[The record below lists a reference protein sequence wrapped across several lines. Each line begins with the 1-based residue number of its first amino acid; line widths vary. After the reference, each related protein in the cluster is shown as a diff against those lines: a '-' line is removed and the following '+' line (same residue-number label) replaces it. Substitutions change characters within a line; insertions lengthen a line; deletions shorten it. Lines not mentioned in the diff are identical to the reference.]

1 MWLKN
6 MWDRILRMIGITKSI
21 TTDGQHGKNEGYTRK
36 YKDIEGINFGE
47 IFSKRLATIA
57 TADSSLVIPA
67 DNKRAEVLN
76 DAGQMVW
83 DKISKVASLAL
94 GTGGSL
100 IVPYVQNGKIMFD
113 IATQDRLCINA
124 KNGDAITN
132 ATVLADM
139 VVLNDIMYYR
149 FVNYSIENNTLIIT
163 NKVTTQYGREAVV
176 EQWKNIEDIAIANV
190 DRVPFGYIKSPAD
203 NRDGNDDYGVP
214 ITYGCDAI
222 IDEIKECLKQFKDEF
237 KLKEVKVFA
246 DDRMF
251 KKDAKTGKPV
261 ISSKLFYAVKNMGD
275 SSKPFEIFSEDYK
288 DNSFVNRL
296 SVLFELLEKAVG
308 TSRGILSKPDAS
320 YENKDAVREANRAT
334 WAIVTALRKNIEKGF
349 EDFLYACNVLAN
361 YYNLTPAGEY
371 TFSFDWDYSLIESS
385 VETWNQM
392 KDLQSMG
399 GMGKAE
405 MRAWVTGEDIDTAQ
419 GKVDEIAKKEPQL
432 RDMFGMNNNA

>member
-1 MWLKN
+1 MWIRSV
-6 MWDRILRMIGITKSI
+6 WEWVLRLFGISKSI
-21 TTDGQHGKNEGYTRK
+21 TTDGQQGKNEEYTRK
-36 YKDIEGINFGE
+36 HKDIEGINFGE
-47 IFSKRLATIA
+47 IFSKRIGTIA
-57 TADSSLVIPA
+57 TADSSLIIPA
-67 DNKRAEVLN
+67 DNKRAELLN
-76 DAGQMVW
+76 TVGSAAW
-83 DKISKVASLAL
+83 DKKTKISTLAL
-94 GTGGSL
+94 GVGGII
-100 IVPYVQNGKIMFD
+100 IVPYVQNGKILFD
-113 IATQDRLCINA
+113 IATQDRMLLVAKSGEKIINA
-124 KNGDAITN
+124 TI
-132 ATVLADM
+132 LADT
-139 VVLNDIMYYR
+139 VVINDTMYYR
-149 FVNYSIENNTLIIT
+149 FVNQAVVNNTLYIT
-163 NKVTTQYGREAVV
+163 NKVTTQSGRPAEV
-176 EQWKNIEDIAIANV
+176 EQWKDIQDIAIANV
-190 DRVPFGYIKSPAD
+190 DRVLFGYIKSPAD
-203 NRDGNDDYGVP
+203 NRDSNDDYGVP

-246 DDRMF
+246 DDRIF

-275 SSKPFEIFSEDYK
+275 SGKPFEIFSEDYK

-361 YYNLTPAGEY
+361 YYNLTPAGKY
-371 TFSFDWDYSLIESS
+371 SFSFDWDYSLIESS

-405 MRAWVTGEDIDTAQ
+405 LRAWVTGEDIDTAQ
-419 GKVDEIAKKEPQL
+419 GKVDEIKKNEPPL
-432 RDMFGMNNNA
+432 RDMIGLNNNA

>member
-1 MWLKN
+1 MWWKN
-6 MWDRILRMIGITKSI
+6 ILDNILRLLGIKNSMTNDI
-21 TTDGQHGKNEGYTRK
+21 QQGKNEGYTRK
-36 YKDIEGINFGE
+36 YKDIDGINFGE
-47 IFSKRLATIA
+47 IFAKRLATIA

-67 DNKRAEVLN
+67 DNKRAEII
-76 DAGQMVW
+76 DGAGQRVW

-100 IVPYVQNGKIMFD
+100 IIPYVQNGKIMFD
-113 IATQDRLCINA
+113 IATQDRLCINE
-124 KNGDAITN
+124 KSGDVITK

-139 VVLNDIMYYR
+139 LVLNNVMYYR
-149 FVNYSIENNTLIIT
+149 FVNYSIENNTLFIT

-176 EQWKNIEDIAIANV
+176 EQWKGIEDIAIANV
-190 DRVPFGYIKSPAD
+190 DRVPFGYIKSPID

-214 ITYGCDAI
+214 ITYGCDSI

-246 DDRMF
+246 DDRLF
-251 KKDAKTGKPV
+251 KRDKKGNPI
-261 ISSKLFYAVKNMGD
+261 ISSNLFYGLKNL
-275 SSKPFEIFSEDYK
+275 SEENNKPFEIFSEDYK
-288 DNSFVNRL
+288 DNSFINRL
-296 SVLFELLEKAVG
+296 TVLFELLEKAVG

-432 RDMFGMNNNA
+432 KDMLGMNNNA

>member
-6 MWDRILRMIGITKSI
+6 IFDKILRMLGITKSV
-21 TTDGQHGKNEGYTRK
+21 TTDRQQGKNEEYTRK
-36 YKDIEGINFGE
+36 YKDIEDINFGE
-47 IFSKRLATIA
+47 IFSKRLASIA

-67 DNKRAEVLN
+67 DNKRAELLN
-76 DAGQMVW
+76 NAGQMVW
-83 DKISKVASLAL
+83 DKISKLASLAL

-124 KNGDAITN
+124 KSGDVITN

-139 VVLNDIMYYR
+139 TVLNDVMYYR
-149 FVNYSIENNTLIIT
+149 FVNYAIENNTLIIT

-214 ITYGCDAI
+214 ITYGCDNI
-222 IDEIKECLKQFKDEF
+222 IEEIKECLKQFKDEF

-246 DDRMF
+246 DDRLF
-251 KKDAKTGKPV
+251 NKDKKGNPIIT
-261 ISSKLFYAVKNMGD
+261 SNLFYALHNGTVEG
-275 SSKPFEIFSEDYK
+275 KPFEIFSEDYR

-296 SVLFELLEKAVG
+296 TVLFELLEKTAG

-334 WAIVTALRKNIEKGF
+334 WAIVTALRKAIDKGF

-399 GMGKAE
+399 GMAKAE

-419 GKVDEIAKKEPQL
+419 SKIDEIKKSEPQL
-432 RDMFGMNNNA
+432 KDMLGMNNNA